1 LKKLIFF
8 LFALAFLF
16 SFAAC
21 SPEDAVRKVFGDPK
35 VIVEIVDSSGNAL
48 PDGSPLLGTNSEL
61 YEDSFYY
68 LKGTIYIKGR
78 PVSEGDSLS
87 KEIEWKDV
95 TPGYKIIDF
104 IELSSTNNET
114 LSGQVMQ
121 IKTKT
126 LQGADTQKD
135 ALITVKAFFAQAP
148 EKQYRFTVIKKVP

>member
-1 LKKLIFF
+1 LRKLTFF
-8 LFALAFLF
+8 LFALVFLF
-16 SFAAC
+16 SLASC
-21 SPEDAVRKVFGDPK
+21 SPEDVVNKVFGDPT
-35 VIVEIVDSSGNAL
+35 VVVEIVDGSGNVL
-48 PDGSPLLGTNSEL
+48 PDDSPLLGTNGEL

-87 KEIEWKDV
+87 KEIEWNDT

-135 ALITVKAFFAQAP
+135 ALITVEAFFAHAP
-148 EKQYRFTVIKKVP
+148 QKQYRFTVIKKVS